1 MQSHILSIILFTP
14 LVGALL
20 LIFIPKE
27 QKDAIRWIA
36 NLFSLG
42 GLLVSI
48 PLVPWFWAQRFD
60 PGFKFMEGAPNNWI
74 PSIGAGYVLGIDGIS
89 FLLIMLTTLLGWIS
103 ILSSWTA
110 IENRVKEYYIWFLIL
125 QTGMLG
131 VFMALDFFLFFM
143 FWEAMLVPM
152 YLLIGIWGGPRKLYA
167 AIKFFLYTLFGSVLM
182 LLSVLFLYFY
192 NYKQTGAYTF
202 SIQALYQTA
211 PRIFHDPAYGSTFAI
226 LLFLAFFLA
235 FAIKVPM
242 FPFHTWLPDA
252 HVEAPTAGS
261 VILAGVLLKMG
272 TYGFIRFA
280 LPFFPDV
287 VMHPKVRFWM
297 IFLSIVGIIYGA
309 LVSLMQR
316 DMKKLVAYSSVSHL
330 GFCTLGIFALNPA
343 GLSGS
348 VLQQIN
354 HGISTGA
361 LFLIVGILYER
372 RHTRE
377 ISEYGGISNVMPLY
391 ATITMIMFLSSM
403 GLPLLNGFVGE
414 FTILQGTFMENWK
427 WAAWAVPGVILAAA
441 YLLWLYQRVFFGTVT
456 NPKNEKLH
464 DLTPREILTFAPL
477 LIMAFWIGLYPKP
490 FFPDLATA
498 GQSVGADRPARLSRD
513 HRTTGQRGNSAHGP
527 CGACSRGAVRI
538 AAGREGEEISAGHA
552 TIFHGHGLFVVPSH
566 SLAYS
571 FRAGH
576 PADRPDDSEGME
588 VDERSDCV
596 DRHPVFCSRSVEDPI
611 CARGSIKIRS
621 RDSICVCA
629 VPGARPLFYLFLLP
643 VSGWSRDFN
652 PDVGA
657 LSRDRA

>member
-1 MQSHILSIILFTP
+1 MYNHILSIILFTP
-14 LVGALL
+14 LVGAILL
-20 LIFIPKE
+20 LFVPKE
-27 QKDAIRWIA
+27 NKNAIRWIA
-36 NLFSLG
+36 NIFALG
-42 GLLVSI
+42 GFLISL
-48 PLVPWFWAQRFD
+48 PLVPWFWDLRFQ
-60 PGFKFMEGAPNNWI
+60 PGFKFIEGSANNWI

-110 IENRVKEYYIWFLIL
+110 IENRVKEYYVWFLVL

-131 VFMALDFFLFFM
+131 VFMALDFFLFFV

-167 AIKFFLYTLFGSVLM
+167 AIKFFLYTLAGSVLM
-182 LLSVLFLYFY
+182 LLGILFLYFH
-192 NYKQTGAYTF
+192 NHTVTGIYSF
-202 SIQALYQTA
+202 SIPDLYRTA
-211 PRIFHDPAYGSTFAI
+211 PQIYADYGSTVAT
-226 LLFLAFFLA
+226 LLFLSFFFA

-272 TYGFIRFA
+272 TYGFIRFS

-287 VMHPKVRFWM
+287 LMHTKVRFWVM
-297 IFLSIVGIIYGA
+297 TLSVIAIIYGA
-309 LVSLMQR
+309 LVSLMQK

-330 GFCTLGIFALNPA
+330 GFCTLGIFALSPL

-348 VLQQIN
+348 VLQQVN

-377 ISEYGGISNVMPLY
+377 ISEYGGISSVMPVY
-391 ATITMIMFLSSM
+391 AAITMIMFLSSM

-414 FTILQGTFMENWK
+414 FSILQGTFMVKDIAGHPGWF

-464 DLTPREILTFAPL
+464 DLTPREIATFAPL

-490 FFPDLATA
+490 FFQILEQPVN
-498 GQSVGADRPARLSRD
+498 QIV
-513 HRTTGQRGNSAHGP
+513 QNM
-527 CGACSRGAVRI
+527 
-538 AAGREGEEISAGHA
+538 
-552 TIFHGHGLFVVPSH
+552 
-566 SLAYS
+566 
-571 FRAGH
+571 
-576 PADRPDDSEGME
+576 RPDYGKPAGTVNALAQPQALNS
-588 VDERSDCV
+588 
-596 DRHPVFCSRSVEDPI
+596 SRTLAKAGGTS
-611 CARGSIKIRS
+611 A
-621 RDSICVCA
+621 
-629 VPGARPLFYLFLLP
+629 LL
-643 VSGWSRDFN
+643 SKGKN
-652 PDVGA
+652 
-657 LSRDRA
+657 